1 MFAKCCELYIHFLI
15 CYYYYYFEYIKTKHH
30 LDITHYSYNL
40 NNTYSV
46 IFTDTRMSDGL
57 VDTAMQNDKRQDLDH
72 VFLRFGRRRR

>member
-1 MFAKCCELYIHFLI
+1 MIAKILIFLCTLLLIIIYHSLIPLDTTLNSYI
-15 CYYYYYFEYIKTKHH
+15 
-30 LDITHYSYNL
+30 
-40 NNTYSV
+40 NNTHSV